1 MVVLI
6 LTAWVLSSLALMLMW
21 IGYRRFIG
29 RHALED
35 FDVPEERRLRSTVR
49 R

>member
-6 LTAWVLSSLALMLMW
+6 LTAWVLSSLALMLTW

-29 RHALED
+29 THALED
-35 FDVPEERRLRSTVR
+35 FDVPEERRFRSTVR